1 MWKNRLGYI
10 LFLVAVL
17 VMMVISGKP
26 YLLGMLIGLIL
37 LGAAMA
43 VLTRH
48 DVADLKISAS
58 APSGTQEGKDNFFII
73 EARSKKRIRAARC
86 LLVTVCETNEM
97 FGSTW
102 ERRLIL
108 PLKGKTNHYEIPL
121 ACGLCGEVQITCKEV
136 CVRDLLNLF
145 QIKMKPF
152 GEMRMIIYPR
162 KVNLQVE
169 LSQTTIGAPKSEG
182 MMQNRKGNDLSEI
195 FDIREYVPG
204 DDIRSIH
211 WKLSSKTENL
221 ILREASDP
229 SHYNVVLLP
238 DFGQDS
244 MKEKRAEEVMNAAVA
259 VGAAIGEKL
268 IEKRV
273 AFCMALPSASGLQI
287 CEVKDRRELQRILA
301 LWLAC
306 PVAPKSGD
314 GLQCFM
320 MERLEQ
326 YFTRLLILSGGEY
339 RQNLSGL
346 DERIGITVLHVSAE
360 AGYIN
365 TESGNGC
372 EIIEIPAGIDNQE
385 TYRIRC

>member
-10 LFLVAVL
+10 LFLIAVMVML
-17 VMMVISGKP
+17 VLSGKL
-26 YLLGMLIGLIL
+26 YLLGVVLIL
-37 LGAAMA
+37 LLLVVAMGT
-43 VLTRH
+43 LTRR
-48 DVADLKISAS
+48 DVTNLKISAS
-58 APSGTQEGKDNFFII
+58 APSGAQEGKENFFTI
-73 EARSKKRIRAARC
+73 EACTKKKVRAAGY
-86 LLVTVCETNEM
+86 LMVTVREKNEM
-97 FGSTW
+97 FGSIW
-102 ERRLIL
+102 ERRLL
-108 PLKGKTNHYEIPL
+108 LRLKGEKNHYKIPL
-121 ACGLCGEVQITCKEV
+121 ACRVCGEVQIVCEEI

-145 QIKMKPF
+145 QIRVNPP
-152 GEMRMIIYPR
+152 GEIRMVIYPR

-244 MKEKRAEEVMNAAVA
+244 MKEEQAEKVINAAVA
-259 VGAAIGEKL
+259 VGASIGERL

-273 AFCMALPSASGLQI
+273 SFCMALPAASGLQI
-287 CEVKDRRELQRILA
+287 CEVKDRREMQRILA

-314 GLQCFM
+314 GLQCFI
-320 MERLEQ
+320 MEHLEQ
-326 YFTRLLILSGGEY
+326 YFTRLLILNGGEY

-346 DERIGITVLHVSAE
+346 DERIGITVLHISAE
-360 AGYIN
+360 AGEVN
-365 TESGNGC
+365 AESGNGC
-372 EIIEIPAGIDNQE
+372 EIIEIPAGIDRQK